1 MRDPAKPCVR
11 WLSMDSIRSV
21 LSAAGIAAFCVGLI
35 FVLLHPPS
43 LSGAGGLLAIIAGAL
58 AITLI
63 AGLITVRLMGRGS
76 LPEHEIDRM
85 TERSEML
92 ARRPVDAAAETEFEL
107 LVAEAM
113 DNLPDEFQQLL
124 ETTPV
129 VVSNRGRAEGAYG
142 QYWGGNLTRGDRE
155 HRIVLFQDT
164 LERDFGWDRDLL
176 RGQVER
182 TLRHELAH
190 HLGWDEP
197 GVRGL
202 GL

>member
-1 MRDPAKPCVR
+1 
-11 WLSMDSIRSV
+11 MDTLRPV
-21 LSAAGIAAFCVGLI
+21 LSAAGIAAFCVGLVM
-35 FVLLHPPS
+35 VLLNPPS
-43 LSGAGGLLAIIAGAL
+43 LSGVPGLLAIMGGAAAVTLVAGWL
-58 AITLI
+58 
-63 AGLITVRLMGRGS
+63 TVALMGRGAPS
-76 LPEHEIDRM
+76 EREIDRM
-85 TERSEML
+85 TERSEEL
-92 ARRPVDAAAETEFEL
+92 ARRPPAIAGEQTEFEL
-107 LVAEAM
+107 LVTEAI
-113 DNLPDEFQQLL
+113 DDLPDEFRKLL

-129 VVSNRGRAEGAYG
+129 VISHIGSAERAYG
-142 QYWGGNLTRGDRE
+142 QYWGGDHTRGDRE

-176 RGQVER
+176 RAQVQR